1 MSNQK
6 ASTLTRSL
14 DLEAGCDISFS
25 PNVKQIE
32 LINRLH
38 ATGFWGSTP
47 REVVRRL
54 IDRALEEQ
62 AGKLS

>member
-1 MSNQK
+1 M
-6 ASTLTRSL
+6 
-14 DLEAGCDISFS
+14 
-25 PNVKQIE
+25 KQIE

-62 AGKLS
+62 AKQFPPTKFPENSLAL